1 MKKRILAIALIAI
14 IIKSQIVFA
23 EATESTEEIKHT
35 THARRPKVCL
45 VLSGG
50 GARGAAHIGV
60 LKVLEEYRVP
70 IHCIVGTSMG
80 ALVGGAYATGTTI
93 SEMYDYTKSINTR
106 ILIKENPPR
115 EELSITRKIDDYSI
129 FVGPE
134 LGITGGK
141 IGIGRGFVSGVQLE
155 TILRKLSKAKG
166 YRNFDDLPIPYRAV
180 ATDLLTGKPVVFS
193 KGELANVMRASMSL
207 PGVMVPAEFDN
218 MVLVDG
224 MLTSNL
230 PIETARAMGADVII
244 AVNVGSPL
252 LTQKELSGVLGVA
265 NQMVNIL
272 TDQNVHESL
281 ALLKP
286 SDILISP
293 NLGKYLTS
301 DFDDLAKIAPLG
313 EPAAREASEQ
323 LKALSLPE
331 DEYLALRARQTKLIP
346 TDLDPVQKIKFVK
359 LKRVNPEYLQSLM
372 TTQPNQPIVQEA
384 LDRDMRWLY
393 GTGDFEHV
401 NYKIIEEEG
410 VGRILEVEAIEKPWG
425 PDYLRFGLGLSSDFQ
440 GGAYFNL
447 LASYRKTWLNTLG
460 AEWRTDVQVG
470 QYSRLISEFYQ
481 PIDTKQYFFVAPHV
495 ALERYGVTL
504 YQKRDRVASYDVFS
518 AVGGIDLGSMFFR
531 YGQLRIGFEKG
542 IIEPKLD
549 TGLEIYSPGDK
560 HVSQGAFT
568 AKLILDQ
575 IDSVHFP
582 RSGWR
587 AAAKIYNSNTM
598 LGADDIYTRWEAD
611 GSAVYSLGAHT
622 VNFGLRAG
630 GKMGT
635 HDLPRYDLFRWGGFL
650 QQSGYKNDQLI
661 GENLKFGRLMY
672 YHRVMR
678 GTLFEGAYAGV
689 SLEAG
694 KVGNPLIQE
703 NPSGLLK
710 SASIFLAIDTPI
722 GPAYLAYGRAQDSN
736 NSFYFYLGRPI

>member
-1 MKKRILAIALIAI
+1 MKKRIIYIGLVILIS
-14 IIKSQIVFA
+14 SQVTLINADEIV
-23 EATESTEEIKHT
+23 ESTEH
-35 THARRPKVCL
+35 RNSRPKVCL

-70 IHCIVGTSMG
+70 IHCITGTSMG
-80 ALVGGAYATGTTI
+80 ALVGAAYATGTTI
-93 SEMYDYTKSINTR
+93 PEMNIFTKTINTQV
-106 ILIKENPPR
+106 LIKENPPR

-134 LGITGGK
+134 LGVTGGK
-141 IGIGRGFVSGVQLE
+141 ISIGKGLVSGVQLE

-166 YRNFDDLPIPYRAV
+166 YRNFDDLPIPFRAV
-180 ATDLLTGKPVVFS
+180 ATDLLTGKPVIFRE
-193 KGELANVMRASMSL
+193 GELANVMRASMSL
-207 PGVMVPAEFDN
+207 PGVMVPAQFDN
-218 MVLVDG
+218 MMLVDG

-252 LTQKELSGVLGVA
+252 LTRNQISGVLGVA

-272 TDQNVHESL
+272 TDQNVHKSI

-286 SDILISP
+286 TDILISP
-293 NLGKYLTS
+293 ELGDFSTS

-313 EPAAREASEQ
+313 EPAARQVSKQ
-323 LKALSLPE
+323 LEALSLSE
-331 DEYLALRARQTKLIP
+331 EEYLALRARQTIP
-346 TDLDPVQKIKFVK
+346 ILPDLDPVKKIDFVN
-359 LKRVNPEYLQSLM
+359 LKRVNAEYLQSLM
-372 TTQPNQPIVQEA
+372 STQANQPIVQEV

-401 NYKIIEEEG
+401 NYKIVQEDNGE
-410 VGRILEVEAIEKPWG
+410 RTLEVEAIEKPWG
-425 PDYLRFGLGLSSDFQ
+425 PDYLRFGLGLFSDFQ

-460 AEWRTDVQVG
+460 GEWRTDVQVG
-470 QYSRLISEFYQ
+470 QVSRLISEFYQ
-481 PIDTKQYFFVAPHV
+481 PIDTKQYFFVAPHIL
-495 ALERYGVTL
+495 AERYGVTL

-518 AVGGIDLGSMFFR
+518 ARGGVDLGSMFFR
-531 YGQLRIGFEKG
+531 YGQLRIGVEKG
-542 IIEPKLD
+542 MIEPKLD
-549 TGLEIYSPGDK
+549 TGLESYSPGDK
-560 HVSQGAFT
+560 HVAQGAFT

-575 IDSVHFP
+575 LDSVHFP
-582 RSGWR
+582 RYGWR
-587 AAAKIYNSNTM
+587 GAAKIYNSNSI

-611 GSAVYSLGAHT
+611 GSAAYSLGAHT
-622 VNFGLRAG
+622 INFGLRAG

-678 GTLFEGAYAGV
+678 GTLFEGAYAGL

-703 NPSGLLK
+703 NSSDLLK
-710 SASIFLAIDTPI
+710 SASIFLAVDSPL
-722 GPAYLAYGRAQDSN
+722 GPVYLGYGRAKDSN